1 MALSSTRDARQG
13 TSTTRPILT
22 ASDAQ
27 IEIQDSI
34 PLNFA
39 FAVAI
44 RRTVGLNGDSE
55 EPKGSVS
62 VSHGVR
68 RSPVKCEKITAEI
81 VEKNVLAGNN

>member
-13 TSTTRPILT
+13 ASTTRPILT

-27 IEIQDSI
+27 IEIRDSI

-44 RRTVGLNGDSE
+44 RRTVVLNGDSE
-55 EPKGSVS
+55 EPKG
-62 VSHGVR
+62 HQ
-68 RSPVKCEKITAEI
+68 
-81 VEKNVLAGNN
+81 